1 MGLTD
6 GVADISQNA
15 LLFDA
20 QRVGERSLASRMH
33 AVWSTGALA
42 GTALGTAAAA
52 AGVSVLH
59 QTLGLA
65 ALGAAV
71 ATIASRP
78 VGRVP
83 AGTGVPADTPGPFV
97 PAGPAGPV
105 SGPRVGGAD
114 ISSAVAPRSGRRI
127 GAWTL
132 VLGAGVVVAAVEAI
146 ANEWSALTLRD
157 GLGASVALAGLGP
170 TAFAAAMLA
179 GRLLGDRA
187 IDRFGDRR
195 VARAGAAVAFG
206 SGFGSRSPRGSRRP
220 RSWSLAC
227 SWPAS
232 GRRRSSR

>member
-78 VGRVP
+78 LGR
-83 AGTGVPADTPGPFV
+83 
-97 PAGPAGPV
+97 
-105 SGPRVGGAD
+105 
-114 ISSAVAPRSGRRI
+114 
-127 GAWTL
+127 
-132 VLGAGVVVAAVEAI
+132 
-146 ANEWSALTLRD
+146 
-157 GLGASVALAGLGP
+157 
-170 TAFAAAMLA
+170 
-179 GRLLGDRA
+179 
-187 IDRFGDRR
+187 
-195 VARAGAAVAFG
+195 
-206 SGFGSRSPRGSRRP
+206 
-220 RSWSLAC
+220 
-227 SWPAS
+227 
-232 GRRRSSR
+232 